1 MATEDAHL
9 LTDVR
14 LRLERA
20 DLRPVWRVAATRVSA
35 RGRRATVDL
44 APVGGRENLE
54 QAIVMRLQTPVGEL
68 AELGHPDYGS
78 RLHELIGSPNTEAR
92 RRLAKL
98 HVLDALAREPRVAEV
113 AAVAVDRDP
122 HLRTVVHITIDVVPA
137 GATDTVTIG
146 PFSFSFE
153 S

>member
-20 DLRPVWRVAATRVSA
+20 DLRPVWRVAATRVPA
-35 RGRRATVDL
+35 RGGRAAVDL
-44 APVGGRENLE
+44 AAVDGRENLE
-54 QAIVMRLQTPVGEL
+54 QAIMVRLQTPVGEL
-68 AELGHPDYGS
+68 AELGHPDFGS

-98 HVLDALAREPRVAEV
+98 HVLDALSREPRVAEV
-113 AAVAVDRDP
+113 AAVAVDRDA
-122 HLRTVVHITIDVVPA
+122 HLRTVVHIRVDVVPA
-137 GATDTVTIG
+137 GATGTVTIG

-153 S
+153 P